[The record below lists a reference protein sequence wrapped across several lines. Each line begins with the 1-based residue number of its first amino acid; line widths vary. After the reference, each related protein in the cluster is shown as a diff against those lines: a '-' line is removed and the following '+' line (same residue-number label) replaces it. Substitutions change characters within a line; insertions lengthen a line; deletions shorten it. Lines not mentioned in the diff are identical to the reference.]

1 MLDFVPQPAIGDFR
15 FRPPDRGKMWA
26 GLALTIRQAAAVTG
40 VSERQIQHWL
50 NRGYLPISIEG
61 NRRLSGN
68 ALDLIALIQQA
79 RKAGVPLRRA
89 VQLSNEHLARL
100 NADPLVDTGAG
111 SQTLSELEEKLHA
124 ATSAIEAVRK
134 VMQELKASASA
145 RESSESNGV

>member
-1 MLDFVPQPAIGDFR
+1 MLDFVAQPGIGDFR
-15 FRPPDRGKMWA
+15 FRSPDRGKMWA
-26 GLALTIRQAAAVTG
+26 GLTLTIRQAAAVTG

-61 NRRLSGN
+61 NRRISGN

-89 VQLSNEHLARL
+89 VKLSNDYLAHM
-100 NADPLVDTGAG
+100 NADPLFDTGAG
-111 SQTLSELEEKLHA
+111 SQTLSDLEEKLRA

-134 VMQELKASASA
+134 VLQELKASASS
-145 RESSESNGV
+145 RENSEADGR

>member
-1 MLDFVPQPAIGDFR
+1 
-15 FRPPDRGKMWA
+15 MWA